1 MNLVFPDKIKDIYQM
16 TPEIFDDFINKTY
29 LKRQTHKISPK
40 YYPYDKGDGLLSY
53 FRYVYNFSKK
63 LEDSDSFKKYSLG
76 ICNVILSKIYI
87 WEEIPPIIKNNR
99 KEEIMR
105 ILFDIEHCIDHILNL
120 FNSTKESLNNFQNI
134 DIEAEIFNLCVDD
147 YIMFLTKESMNEST
161 IESAKKSR
169 QRDNNINN
177 IIH

>member
-40 YYPYDKGDGLLSY
+40 YYPYDKGDELLSY

-87 WEEIPPIIKNNR
+87 WEEIPPIIKKN
-99 KEEIMR
+99 KKT
-105 ILFDIEHCIDHILNL
+105 LN
-120 FNSTKESLNNFQNI
+120 QP
-134 DIEAEIFNLCVDD
+134 
-147 YIMFLTKESMNEST
+147 
-161 IESAKKSR
+161 
-169 QRDNNINN
+169 
-177 IIH
+177 

>member
-1 MNLVFPDKIKDIYQM
+1 
-16 TPEIFDDFINKTY
+16 
-29 LKRQTHKISPK
+29 
-40 YYPYDKGDGLLSY
+40 
-53 FRYVYNFSKK
+53 
-63 LEDSDSFKKYSLG
+63 
-76 ICNVILSKIYI
+76 
-87 WEEIPPIIKNNR
+87 
-99 KEEIMR
+99 MR